1 MTFVCLSRLAGPIVA
16 GSGAEEGGVGA
27 GTRAVELAPR
37 LLTAAPRVRAE
48 ARGLI
53 WADARG
59 LPARPLAVSLLALLR
74 ERGRCLEPHAGIAR
88 TAIAAEVASVFGR
101 ETIVEV
107 PIGGEREFLAAH
119 DVSVLGPEPRLARLL
134 EGTGIE
140 HCGDL
145 ARLDQAAVEVRLGQD
160 GVALWRLS
168 RADDPRR
175 LFDPTIRALPE
186 ASLEWSDY
194 VLRDPE
200 RLLFAINGLA
210 GTVCSALRETGQG
223 ATAFTLAFALAGGAT
238 VEQAF
243 SPSRANANQRTWMRL
258 IRDVLERIRLPDAV
272 VGVFLRVDA
281 AARSEIVQGD
291 ILDRGFGTAQVAE
304 EALARI
310 LDQGSVVVTPENS
323 RHALL
328 TRRTRWVEQ
337 PPALVWARPQI
348 GPEDTEPALALHL
361 WPEPAPVEVA
371 AADRRGFAAPLRYR
385 RRGDGRDG
393 HDGRDGWLAL
403 VSASGPDCVSG
414 GQWDEAYACELY
426 CCVRDDGAIVLLSRD
441 ARSGEWQEIGEW
453 R

>member
-1 MTFVCLSRLAGPIVA
+1 MTFVCLSRLAGPTGA
-16 GSGAEEGGVGA
+16 GSAAEADAGA
-27 GTRAVELAPR
+27 RAAELAPR
-37 LLTAAPRVRAE
+37 LLTSAPRVRAE

-59 LPARPLAVSLLALLR
+59 LPARPLMVALLR
-74 ERGRCLEPHAGIAR
+74 ERGGCLEPHAGIAR
-88 TAIAAEVASVFGR
+88 TAIAAEVASLFGR
-101 ETIVEV
+101 ETIVEI
-107 PIGGEREFLAAH
+107 PPGGEREFLSSH
-119 DVSVLGPEPRLARLL
+119 DVSVLGPDPALARLL

-145 ARLDQAAVEVRLGQD
+145 ARLGQAAVEVRFGPP
-160 GVALWRLS
+160 GVALWRLA

-175 LFDPTIRALPE
+175 LFDPTIRPLPD
-186 ASLEWSDY
+186 ASLEWTDY
-194 VLRDPE
+194 ALRDPE

-210 GTVCSALRETGQG
+210 GTVCAALRETGQG

-238 VEQAF
+238 VEQSF
-243 SPSRANANQRTWMRL
+243 SPSRANASQRTWMRL

-310 LDQGSVVVTPENS
+310 LDQGSVVVTPDNS
-323 RHALL
+323 RHPLL
-328 TRRTRWVEQ
+328 ARRTRWVEQ

-361 WPEPAPVEVA
+361 RPEPEPVEVA
-371 AADRRGFAAPLRYR
+371 TADRRGFAAPLRYR
-385 RRGDGRDG
+385 RREGSGP
-393 HDGRDGWLAL
+393 DGWCEL
-403 VSASGPDCVSG
+403 VSASGPDCISG
-414 GQWDEAYACELY
+414 GQWDEPYACELY
-426 CCVRDDGAIVLLSRD
+426 CCVRRDGAIVLLSRD
-441 ARSGEWQEIGEW
+441 ARGGEWLEVGEW

>member
-1 MTFVCLSRLAGPIVA
+1 MTFVCLSRLAGPTA
-16 GSGAEEGGVGA
+16 AENA
-27 GTRAVELAPR
+27 AELAPR
-37 LLTAAPRVRAE
+37 LLSAAPRVRAE

-59 LPARPLAVSLLALLR
+59 LPARPLAVSLLGLLR
-74 ERGRCLEPHAGIAR
+74 ERGGCLEPHAGLAR
-88 TAIAAEVASVFGR
+88 TAIAAEVASLFGR

-107 PIGGEREFLAAH
+107 PIAGEREFLAAH
-119 DVSVLGPEPRLARLL
+119 DVSVLRPDPRLARLL

-145 ARLDQAAVEVRLGQD
+145 ARLDQAAVEVRFGLD
-160 GVALWRLS
+160 GVALWRLA

-175 LFDPTIRALPE
+175 LFDPTIRPLPE

-243 SPSRANANQRTWMRL
+243 RPSRANASQRTWMRL

-323 RHALL
+323 RHSLL
-328 TRRTRWVEQ
+328 TRRTRWLEQ

-361 WPEPAPVEVA
+361 WPEPEAAEVA
-371 AADRRGFAAPLRYR
+371 TVGRRGFAVPERYR
-385 RRGDGRDG
+385 KGGWDGRDG
-393 HDGRDGWLAL
+393 QDGRDGWCEL

-414 GQWDEAYACELY
+414 GQWDEAYAFELY
-426 CCVRDDGAIVLLSRD
+426 CCVRGDGAIVLLSRD

>member
-1 MTFVCLSRLAGPIVA
+1 MTFVCLSRLGGPTVA
-16 GSGAEEGGVGA
+16 GSATAEA
-27 GTRAVELAPR
+27 TAAELAPR

-59 LPARPLAVSLLALLR
+59 LPPRPLAVTLLALLR
-74 ERGRCLEPHAGIAR
+74 ERGGCANPSAGIAR
-88 TAIAAEVASVFGR
+88 TAIAAEVASLFGR
-101 ETIVEV
+101 GNHGPHEPIIEV
-107 PIGGEREFLAAH
+107 AAGAEREFLAPH
-119 DVSVLGPEPRLARLL
+119 DVDVLAPDTALARLL
-134 EGTGIE
+134 QGTGIE
-140 HCGDL
+140 CCGDL
-145 ARLDQAAVEVRLGQD
+145 ARLDQAAVEVRFGPD
-160 GVALWRLS
+160 GVALWRLA

-175 LFDPTIRALPE
+175 LFDPALRPLPD

-210 GTVCSALRETGQG
+210 GTVCAALRETGQG
-223 ATAFTLAFALAGGAT
+223 ATAFTLAFGLASGAT

-243 SPSRANANQRTWMRL
+243 NPSRANASQRTWMRL

-291 ILDRGFGTAQVAE
+291 ILDRGFGTAQAAE

-310 LDQGSVVVTPENS
+310 LDQGSIVVTPENS
-323 RHALL
+323 RHPLL
-328 TRRTRWVEQ
+328 ARRTRWVEQ

-348 GPEDTEPALALHL
+348 GPEDTEPALSLHL
-361 WPEPAPVEVA
+361 RPEPASIEVA
-371 AADRRGFAAPLRYR
+371 TADRRGFAAPLRYR
-385 RRGDGRDG
+385 SHQGGDSWCD
-393 HDGRDGWLAL
+393 L
-403 VSASGPDCVSG
+403 VSASGPDCISG
-414 GQWDEAYACELY
+414 GQWDEPYACEFY
-426 CCVRDDGAIVLLSRD
+426 CCVRQDGAIVLLSRD
-441 ARSGEWQEIGEW
+441 ARSGAWQEVGEW